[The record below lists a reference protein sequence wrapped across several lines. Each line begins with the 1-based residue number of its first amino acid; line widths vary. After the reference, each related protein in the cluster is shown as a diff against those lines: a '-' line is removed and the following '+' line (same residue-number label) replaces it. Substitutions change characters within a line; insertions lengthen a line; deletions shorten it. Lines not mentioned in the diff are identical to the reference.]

1 MKKACH
7 LLESFKHGG
16 AENVACNYAIV
27 LKELGID
34 SIFIAKDSSKE
45 YKQNIQNKGFITLS
59 KLNKS
64 DIKSTDYIF
73 VHSNQ
78 NLIRILP
85 YLFIVKRKKIKV
97 VYIQH
102 LFYSESK
109 FFFLSLLINLLCT
122 NFIQITPITEEYIKK
137 YIKIKVSF
145 IPNFY
150 LNKYNINNIIL
161 YKQHISTKK

>member
-64 DIKSTDYIF
+64 DIKS
-73 VHSNQ
+73 
-78 NLIRILP
+78 
-85 YLFIVKRKKIKV
+85 
-97 VYIQH
+97 
-102 LFYSESK
+102 
-109 FFFLSLLINLLCT
+109 
-122 NFIQITPITEEYIKK
+122 YIKNFQEK
-137 YIKIKVSF
+137 ESIEVLDKNDADFESVMLGLRTDSGIKKDMIYEKNKDFIDSIEKEGYLKNDGEKIVLTNKGFFVS
-145 IPNFY
+145 
-150 LNKYNINNIIL
+150 NKIISSL
-161 YKQHISTKK
+161 VI